1 MIFVILILTL
11 SHPYFKENIKGVD
24 SCYFYKEKIKWIF
37 EKEKKLNFEVNKRDS
52 FLIFKNKMFK
62 ELKKGVKEKNYYKYV
77 YEKDNLMFLLYL
89 FKREEFEKIKEILES
104 KEIKKPEEY
113 IIYLLTCLK
122 LNRIPNI
129 LENEKFIN
137 SPYFPYI
144 LYLNSIFLFKKNE
157 KEKVL
162 KNLEKIKDYEGL
174 GEDAEFLMAISDIN
188 KIENYLKK
196 YGENFYTDTL
206 YFILANYYKSIK
218 KYKTAKEYIIRLYE
232 NKKFYKSS
240 LGILIEIESLI
251 GEKIDTL
258 IKIYEKE
265 FGKNGEFKEILR
277 KVILNLYSR
286 KKFKE
291 VIEIYEKWG
300 EIIKQEVFAVYIS
313 SLLREKEI
321 KRAINK
327 IKIEENKYLKGLGYF
342 KIGENYENS
351 HKYLKAI
358 YFYENSLKYIDKK
371 SQLYENIFLKKIL
384 LEVKIGRISNLEIAY
399 KIFLEKFPQSIRR
412 YEILKEI
419 VNYLL
424 EENRFSEALNYQKKI
439 FEIKKERGEFD
450 KLIKIAINA
459 KNYAFID
466 SLYENFPEYKDI
478 IIFYKV
484 FLLYKIKKDPFAALE
499 VSRELEE
506 DIENEYTK
514 GVKYYIAEIYKI
526 LGKLRESENILK
538 DIIQGDDTISFK
550 GIIMLY
556 EIHKEKEEVNKM
568 EELCAKTSFRWED
581 ERKGHILFRLAETK
595 EIKGENE
602 EAKRIYLLAADYL
615 LSSLDSVSLSLY
627 RAASLTNLK
636 EEKRAFLERAKM
648 IAKSPLLKE
657 EIDKSLIDLEKR

>member
-1 MIFVILILTL
+1 MIFIILILTL

-62 ELKKGVKEKNYYKYV
+62 ELKRGVKEKNYYKYV

-89 FKREEFEKIKEILES
+89 FKREEFEKIKEILEN

-157 KEKVL
+157 NEKVL
-162 KNLEKIKDYEGL
+162 KNLEKIKDYEEL
-174 GEDAEFLMAISDIN
+174 GEDVEFLMAISDIN

-196 YGENFYTDTL
+196 YEENFYTDTL

-265 FGKNGEFKEILR
+265 FGKNGDFKEILR

-321 KRAINK
+321 KRVINK
-327 IKIEENKYLKGLGYF
+327 IKIEENRYLKGLGYF

-499 VSRELEE
+499 VSGEIEE

-526 LGKLRESENILK
+526 LGKLRESENLLK

>member
-1 MIFVILILTL
+1 
-11 SHPYFKENIKGVD
+11 
-24 SCYFYKEKIKWIF
+24 
-37 EKEKKLNFEVNKRDS
+37 
-52 FLIFKNKMFK
+52 
-62 ELKKGVKEKNYYKYV
+62 
-77 YEKDNLMFLLYL
+77 
-89 FKREEFEKIKEILES
+89 
-104 KEIKKPEEY
+104 
-113 IIYLLTCLK
+113 
-122 LNRIPNI
+122 
-129 LENEKFIN
+129 
-137 SPYFPYI
+137 
-144 LYLNSIFLFKKNE
+144 
-157 KEKVL
+157 
-162 KNLEKIKDYEGL
+162 
-174 GEDAEFLMAISDIN
+174 DIN

-265 FGKNGEFKEILR
+265 FGKNGDFKEILR

-321 KRAINK
+321 KRVINK
-327 IKIEENKYLKGLGYF
+327 IKIEENRYLKGLGYF

-499 VSRELEE
+499 VSGEIEE

-526 LGKLRESENILK
+526 LGKLRESENLLK